1 VDDSDSLWLPLAFG
15 SRIFDLSAELW
26 LLEKQIC
33 DLLPG
38 SPAARI
44 AEQFV
49 IARPGDRIEIGH
61 KLVQALRAV
70 RDDENAER
78 IRELREFTQLLLAC
92 LGDRDSASD
101 VALNLTRRACCVS
114 GLDAAYRRTLIQ
126 AAVGWLAVASGKQDP
141 KFEGQISDYA
151 AGLGYE
157 LTEVFASSAIRR
169 LREIEAARKTR
180 EQAEA
185 EQNPGMSVDEA
196 VDAVM
201 SILRED
207 RDTSPAGTAAEETLV
222 VVSAVAQGT
231 GTGGRDIGIDFDAVI
246 ARPLPLVATPDI
258 ALVRDQLAGEFPHA
272 AHVIDTLLS
281 DLTWRRSVRLRP
293 TLLLGKPGGGK
304 SRLARRLCE
313 CLGVPYAI
321 YPCSGASD
329 SSIAGTARRWS
340 SSEPCMPLRLVRDH
354 EIANPAVILDELE
367 KAAAGRG
374 TNGGRLWDALVQLT
388 EIETAARYEDPYVQ
402 APVDLSAVN
411 WLATAND
418 LHLIPEPLVDRF
430 RILRVP
436 SPMAEHLPALA
447 DSFMRD
453 LVRERG
459 LDMRWAA
466 PLDDLEIGALRKA
479 WRGGS
484 LRSLRRLIEGVLEAR
499 DMAAPRH

>member
-151 AGLGYE
+151 SGLGYE
-157 LTEVFASSAIRR
+157 LAEVFASSAIRR
-169 LREIEAARKTR
+169 LREIEAKRKAR

-185 EQNPGMSVDEA
+185 EQKQGLSVDEA

-207 RDTSPAGTAAEETLV
+207 RDTSTAGTAAEETLV

-231 GTGGRDIGIDFDAVI
+231 GGRDIGVDFDAVNSR
-246 ARPLPLVATPDI
+246 ALPLVRTPD
-258 ALVRDQLAGEFPHA
+258 LGPVRYQLAGEFPHA
-272 AHVIDTLLS
+272 AHMIDAILA
-281 DLTWRRSVRLRP
+281 DLAGRRSVRLRP
-293 TLLLGKPGGGK
+293 TLLVGDPGGGK

-313 CLGVPYAI
+313 LLGVPSAI
-321 YPCSGASD
+321 YPCGGASD

-340 SSEPCMPLRLVRDH
+340 SSEPSMPLRMVRDH
-354 EIANPAVILDELE
+354 EIANPAIVLDELE
-367 KAAAGRG
+367 KAASGRG

-402 APVDLSAVN
+402 APVDLSAVI
-411 WLATAND
+411 WLATANSLD
-418 LHLIPEPLVDRF
+418 HVPEPLLDRF
-430 RILRVP
+430 RVLRVP

-447 DSFMRD
+447 ASIMRD

-459 LDMRWAA
+459 LDACWAT
-466 PLDDLEIGALRKA
+466 PLDGLELRALRRA
-479 WRGGS
+479 WKGGS
-484 LRSLRRLIEGVLEAR
+484 LRVLRRLVEGVLAAR
-499 DMAAPRH
+499 DQAAPRH